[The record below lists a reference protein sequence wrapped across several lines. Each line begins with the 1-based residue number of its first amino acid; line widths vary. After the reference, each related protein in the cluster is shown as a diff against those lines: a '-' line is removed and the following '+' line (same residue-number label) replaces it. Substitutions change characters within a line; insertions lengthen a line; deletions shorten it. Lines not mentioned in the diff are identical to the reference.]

1 MKILCDKCDK
11 DFETTQITLKEHT
24 MADGLIEVYFLCPR
38 CRAKHH
44 VCWHNSETK
53 NLQKLI
59 KKAENTGDKEKAME
73 YRTKLKT
80 CMDRLNNRL

>member
-1 MKILCDKCDK
+1 MRLNLGTFPMTWRSRIILKA
-11 DFETTQITLKEHT
+11 LN
-24 MADGLIEVYFLCPR
+24 
-38 CRAKHH
+38 

-73 YRTKLKT
+73 YRAKLKT